1 MSMKQKRKG
10 KSKTLIDSIDY
21 DIMKVLSKN
30 KRLTITE
37 LRNKIGLTHSNLT
50 THMKR
55 LGNIIERKRDKQ
67 TIYVSLN
74 KDGEKLLEFCIIQIG
89 IVKLTGDRN
98 AVK

>member
-1 MSMKQKRKG
+1 MKEKETKRK
-10 KSKTLIDSIDY
+10 SKAETLLDGIDY
-21 DIMKVLSKN
+21 DIMKFLSKS

-55 LGNIIERKRDKQ
+55 LRNVIERKRDKQ

-74 KDGEKLLEFCIIQIG
+74 KDGEKLLD
-89 IVKLTGDRN
+89 IVGKFIKFGVFRKVT
-98 AVK
+98 K